1 MVWSQHDFE
10 RELKR
15 QLIEIESIRKRVPQ
29 RDEIMERLDRL
40 EESHLCLIR
49 KLSEYFQRADDP
61 AGSEST
67 NFARD
72 GEEIASELER
82 QSSSIDE
89 GLLAE
94 FHVLSDQH
102 SRLARRCVLDGP
114 PSSVE
119 DGTQGEE
126 PSPQVVLVAEAVL
139 NVPDLNERCASCG
152 KVLIS
157 SLLAGESIAQQGS
170 EWHHQEGRIHGVVQE
185 RLVLQHPAEGHIA
198 RQACVPGQ
206 RHATSC
212 AQLVEPVVGRDRLAP
227 RAGREGRHGLPAR
240 N

>member
-29 RDEIMERLDRL
+29 LEEIMERLDRL

-49 KLSEYFQRADDP
+49 KLGEYFERTGEP
-61 AGSEST
+61 AGSRPTSFEQS
-67 NFARD
+67 
-72 GEEIASELER
+72 GEEIASELDG
-82 QSSSIDE
+82 QPSSIDE

-102 SRLARRCVLDGP
+102 SRLALRCLLEGP
-114 PSSVE
+114 PSSAD

-126 PSPQVVLVAEAVL
+126 PSPQVVLVAAAVL
-139 NVPDLNERCASCG
+139 NVPDLNERCATCG

-157 SLLAGESIAQQGS
+157 SLLAGEGITQEGPD
-170 EWHHQEGRIHGVVQE
+170 WHHQ
-185 RLVLQHPAEGHIA
+185 
-198 RQACVPGQ
+198 ACIDNDQ
-206 RHATSC
+206 DDLHSSI
-212 AQLVEPVVGRDRLAP
+212 L
-227 RAGREGRHGLPAR
+227 